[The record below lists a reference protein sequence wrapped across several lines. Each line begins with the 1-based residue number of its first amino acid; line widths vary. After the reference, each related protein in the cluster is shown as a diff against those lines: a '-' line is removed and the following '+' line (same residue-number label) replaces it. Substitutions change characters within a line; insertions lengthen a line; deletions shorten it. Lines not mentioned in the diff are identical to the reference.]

1 MARPAKPLGE
11 PRARPSR
18 IRGGRARRPHGPR
31 SGPEVR
37 GRSRGSRRSCDGGCA
52 RRADRRSRRVRLR
65 QRDEQAKSDVSA
77 ERHGERRR
85 SRRGSR
91 RSTGSITKGTSRLA
105 LAAERAGV
113 KDPPSVAALVVRRWG
128 RPSGAESPGGF
139 PLTCTSLGITS
150 TPRQ

>member
-1 MARPAKPLGE
+1 MAHDPGQKFEVGREDRGEAVTEAVPGE
-11 PRARPSR
+11 PIVGAVESGCVSETSRLRATFR
-18 IRGGRARRPHGPR
+18 R
-31 SGPEVR
+31 SGM
-37 GRSRGSRRSCDGGCA
+37 GK
-52 RRADRRSRRVRLR
+52 RLR
-65 QRDEQAKSDVSA
+65 R
-77 ERHGERRR
+77 
-85 SRRGSR
+85 RRGSR

-150 TPRQ
+150 TPRQEEPMNDS